1 VRRRA
6 QRTSLLRPPDGGP
19 FFAGSFDSIDF
30 RFVTGNDR
38 LFSRP
43 FFLMCGFTFTV
54 FLSLF
59 QLLPTAPFRILDLG
73 GSTVAAGLFLG
84 LLTYASALS
93 APFTGALADRFGRR
107 LVLLVS
113 SVAIALFAAAYA
125 FTSSWQVLVCLVFFH
140 GLFWSGL
147 LSASAAYMTGLI
159 PPGRRAEGIGYWG
172 MATVLA
178 TAFAPILGLAIY
190 RRGWGALCL
199 SVGSLNVVMAV
210 IAWRLPESTAEKAP
224 PGTPF
229 FTRDLVEW
237 RVLALS
243 MSLFLCSF
251 GYGGVTSFVALF
263 TEKSGIVP
271 KGLFLSV
278 LFIRPFLSRF
288 ADRIGPRRLLLP
300 LLVLVSLSFGFL
312 AFATTAPR
320 LVFAAVLFGAGFGN
334 MYPVYAAHV
343 TKFVA
348 PGRRGAAFGA
358 IIAAFDTGI
367 GTGSIALGGVIQ
379 RFGFAA
385 AYLTAAALAAL
396 SVPAFLLLEKRFLR
410 GDGRDKI
417 AT

>member
-1 VRRRA
+1 
-6 QRTSLLRPPDGGP
+6 
-19 FFAGSFDSIDF
+19 
-30 RFVTGNDR
+30 VTGNDR

-43 FFLMCGFTFTV
+43 FFLLCGFTFTV

-107 LVLLVS
+107 RMLLVS
-113 SVAIALFAAAYA
+113 SLAITGFSVAYA
-125 FTSSWQVLVCLVFFH
+125 FTSSWRLLVGLAFFH

-178 TAFAPILGLAIY
+178 TAFAPILGLAVY

-199 SVGSLNVVMAV
+199 SVGILNIVMAAL
-210 IAWRLPESTAEKAP
+210 AWRLPESTATPPA

-251 GYGGVTSFVALF
+251 GYGGVTSFVAIF

-271 KGLFLSV
+271 KGLFFAAFSLTV
-278 LFIRPFLSRF
+278 LFIRPFVARY
-288 ADRIGPRRLLLP
+288 ADRIGPRRLLMP
-300 LLVLVSLSFGFL
+300 LLVLVSISFVAL

-320 LVFAAVLFGAGFGN
+320 LVLAAVLFGAGFGN
-334 MYPVYAAHV
+334 MYTVYAAHV

-348 PGRRGAAFGA
+348 PERRGAAFGA
-358 IIAAFDTGI
+358 IIAAFDIGI

-396 SVPAFLLLEKRFLR
+396 SVPAFLLLEKRFLS
-410 GDGRDKI
+410 GGRP
-417 AT
+417 

>member
-1 VRRRA
+1 
-6 QRTSLLRPPDGGP
+6 
-19 FFAGSFDSIDF
+19 
-30 RFVTGNDR
+30 VTGNDR

-43 FFLMCGFTFTV
+43 FFLLCGFTFTV

-107 LVLLVS
+107 RMLLVS
-113 SVAIALFAAAYA
+113 SLAITGFSVAYA
-125 FTSSWQVLVCLVFFH
+125 FTSSWRLLVGLAFLH

-178 TAFAPILGLAIY
+178 TAFAPILGLAVY

-199 SVGSLNVVMAV
+199 SVGILNIVMAAL
-210 IAWRLPESTAEKAP
+210 AWRLPESTATP
-224 PGTPF
+224 PVPGMPF

-251 GYGGVTSFVALF
+251 GYGGVTSFVAIF

-271 KGLFLSV
+271 KGLFFAAFSLTV
-278 LFIRPFLSRF
+278 LFIRPFVARY
-288 ADRIGPRRLLLP
+288 ADRIGPRRLLMP
-300 LLVLVSLSFGFL
+300 LLVLVSISFVAL

-320 LVFAAVLFGAGFGN
+320 LVLAAVLFGAGFGN
-334 MYPVYAAHV
+334 MYTVYAAHV

-348 PGRRGAAFGA
+348 PERRGAAFGA
-358 IIAAFDTGI
+358 IIAAFDIGI

-396 SVPAFLLLEKRFLR
+396 SVPAFLLLEKRFLS
-410 GDGRDKI
+410 GGRP
-417 AT
+417 

>member
-1 VRRRA
+1 MA
-6 QRTSLLRPPDGGP
+6 
-19 FFAGSFDSIDF
+19 
-30 RFVTGNDR
+30 GNDR
-38 LFSRP
+38 LFTRP

-107 LVLLVS
+107 LVLLVA
-113 SVAIALFAAAYA
+113 SVAITGFAVAYA
-125 FTSSWQVLVCLVFFH
+125 FTTSWQLLVGLVFFH

-147 LSASAAYMTGLI
+147 LSASAAYMTELI

-172 MATVLA
+172 MSTVLA

-190 RRGWGALCL
+190 HRGWGALCL
-199 SVGSLNVVMAV
+199 SVGILNAVMAA
-210 IAWRLPESTAEKAP
+210 IAWRLPESTAP
-224 PGTPF
+224 PTRAGVPF

-263 TEKSGIVP
+263 TERSGIVP
-271 KGLFLSV
+271 KGLFFAAFSFVV
-278 LFIRPFLSRF
+278 LFVRPFVARF
-288 ADRIGPRRLLLP
+288 ADRIGPRRILLP
-300 LLVLVSLSFGFL
+300 LLFVVTLSYFAL
-312 AFATTAPR
+312 AFATTLPR
-320 LVFAAVLFGAGFGN
+320 LVFAAVLFGLGFGN
-334 MYPVYAAHV
+334 MYTVYAAHV

-348 PGRRGAAFGA
+348 PARRGAAFGA

-379 RFGFAA
+379 RFGFTA

-396 SVPAFLLLEKRFLR
+396 SVPAFLILEKRFLR
-410 GDGRDKI
+410 EGGREKI
-417 AT
+417 PT